1 MNEKH
6 FSSSRASKTVWY
18 MHYCLFCEFHL
29 YLSRFCCSYTNMS
42 VSHKMLTCSWR
53 HWGQCHVCH
62 IAHRLWHCFFWYCN
76 INKATLCWYINCAL
90 WYFSLSE
97 MSDEVQRVR
106 PSRFLHPDGI
116 VRPFVYHDAEGN
128 QILQVH
134 FNTLAHVCCSFF
146 SESFEYS
153 ASHFFLLLSIM
164 NL

>member
-1 MNEKH
+1 M
-6 FSSSRASKTVWY
+6 
-18 MHYCLFCEFHL
+18 
-29 YLSRFCCSYTNMS
+29 
-42 VSHKMLTCSWR
+42 
-53 HWGQCHVCH
+53 
-62 IAHRLWHCFFWYCN
+62 
-76 INKATLCWYINCAL
+76 
-90 WYFSLSE
+90 
-97 MSDEVQRVR
+97 QRVR

>member
-1 MNEKH
+1 
-6 FSSSRASKTVWY
+6 
-18 MHYCLFCEFHL
+18 
-29 YLSRFCCSYTNMS
+29 
-42 VSHKMLTCSWR
+42 
-53 HWGQCHVCH
+53 
-62 IAHRLWHCFFWYCN
+62 
-76 INKATLCWYINCAL
+76 
-90 WYFSLSE
+90 
-97 MSDEVQRVR
+97 VQRVR

-134 FNTLAHVCCSFF
+134 FNTLARVLFFF